1 MRLILDVLFIFFAL
15 IYLNMEYLRVF
26 RMFQKKKKK
35 RSTESSGMFNIQW
48 LSSNVSYHQHVNI
61 PQFVNLAHGLVEE
74 DECLRSLS
82 VESS

>member
-1 MRLILDVLFIFFAL
+1 
-15 IYLNMEYLRVF
+15 
-26 RMFQKKKKK
+26 
-35 RSTESSGMFNIQW
+35 MFNIQW